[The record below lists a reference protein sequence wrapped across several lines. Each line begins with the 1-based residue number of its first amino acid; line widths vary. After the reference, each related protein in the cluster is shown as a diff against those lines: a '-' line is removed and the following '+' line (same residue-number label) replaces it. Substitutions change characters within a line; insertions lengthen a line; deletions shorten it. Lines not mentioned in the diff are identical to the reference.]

1 MCWAC
6 GDVFTQ
12 ASSSSSPR
20 NSSPASVIS
29 QAWSPQPVPLIAT
42 IETEIQGTRDGS
54 LGFRPWWVCR
64 EAEQHRTFLCLFP
77 RGGRLPVSVHAKLAS
92 PKVMWV
98 NVAPQT
104 VAFLPLNSSAVPFWG
119 EQYAFPSHTMHFL
132 IVTRDG
138 VCRWL
143 GDTPVASQASLC
155 SSQSYKA
162 DYTQLRAT
170 EFFPAS
176 GLEAAS

>member
-98 NVAPQT
+98 NVAPQDSCIF
-104 VAFLPLNSSAVPFWG
+104 AFKLLCSPFLGRAVCLPLPYHALPDCD
-119 EQYAFPSHTMHFL
+119 Q
-132 IVTRDG
+132 
-138 VCRWL
+138 RWSL
-143 GDTPVASQASLC
+143 QVAW
-155 SSQSYKA
+155 
-162 DYTQLRAT
+162 RH
-170 EFFPAS
+170 PS
-176 GLEAAS
+176 GLSGFPLQQPVLQG